1 MKNISFKYLW
11 CILCVFLCSN
21 FLQVHAQDVEV
32 GTSAPEITLPNPNG
46 INNTLSALRGKVVM
60 LYFWVSWDPN
70 SRTANKDLQSFYNKY
85 SQAKFK
91 QGSGF
96 DLFTISLDYESK
108 EWTDA
113 LRSDR
118 LPGAYHTNDFY
129 SKYAGVYG
137 INKLPAIFL
146 IDAQGFVQMKDI
158 TLQQANEWLQT
169 QILAPEPQ
177 AIESN
182 PVETE
187 PIDALRPVYGG
198 ATIPSTDNIETD
210 RTETQEISN
219 TTTSAINK
227 NTPERTS
234 AQTALVAS
242 KSYRIQVGAYK
253 TITPSQTKE
262 LSDYG
267 QVTTESVGTL
277 KRLLVGNFKQLSDAV
292 MLLKDLQTKT
302 IYHDAVIIEYVNDKR
317 SRSLTKADLDKAS
330 TEEPTYKNT
339 PAKKATTNKNT
350 ATMKGSNGGE
360 RKAFNNANA
369 NVQWTAEFDPT
380 STKKTTNTP
389 NTTNTKTPPKTNS
402 KTTTANDDE
411 AVVVDAGKIEVFKR
425 METDGF
431 VENMSNRSYS
441 TAKNSISKNSKS
453 NALKL
458 PSQNKNTTP
467 ALQPATATE
476 EKMSNTSNSTT
487 SGGTYYDDSGLFNW
501 YDQPNVTTQKTSDTM
516 LDWYDPATIPT
527 QRIENGTIVVPQRT
541 STTNTNM
548 TTNQS
553 DFSNQPTFYDYS
565 DQYISKTYTKSSS
578 DWTPVTPT
586 TTTLPTPFSVKA
598 HTANTSNP
606 ATTKSSATTTVTTP
620 PTTTTTTTTT
630 HTPIAP
636 PVSTEKAVELPT
648 SAPTPAAPVP
658 ASKVESTDLDN
669 YLDNYDFSQTS
680 SKKKKISKKSK
691 NK

>member
-21 FLQVHAQDVEV
+21 FLQVHAQEIEV

-70 SRTANKDLQSFYNKY
+70 SRSANKDLQNFYTKY
-85 SQAKFK
+85 SQAQFK
-91 QGSGF
+91 QGNGF

-129 SKYAGVYG
+129 SKYAGIYG

-169 QILAPEPQ
+169 QMLATEPQ

-182 PVETE
+182 PVEIE
-187 PIDALRPVYGG
+187 PIDKLRPVYGG
-198 ATIPSTDNIETD
+198 VAVSPTDNTEINEI
-210 RTETQEISN
+210 ETQEIPN
-219 TTTSAINK
+219 TTTSVISK
-227 NTPERTS
+227 NTPEP
-234 AQTALVAS
+234 APIQATAVAG

-262 LSDYG
+262 LSAYG

-277 KRLLVGNFKQLSDAV
+277 KRLLVGNFTQLSDAV

-302 IYHDAVIIEYVNDKR
+302 IYRDAVIIEYVNDKR
-317 SRSLTKADLDKAS
+317 SKALTKTDLDKAS
-330 TEEPTYKNT
+330 VDEPTYKNT
-339 PAKKATTNKNT
+339 PTKNTTTNKST

-360 RKAFNNANA
+360 RKALNNTNA

-380 STKKTTNTP
+380 SAKKTANTKNTAPAKTPAKTNTQTTTNT
-389 NTTNTKTPPKTNS
+389 NEEGT
-402 KTTTANDDE
+402 
-411 AVVVDAGKIEVFKR
+411 VVVDAGKIEVFKR

-441 TAKNSISKNSKS
+441 TAKNSTSKNSKS
-453 NALKL
+453 NTLKL
-458 PSQNKNTTP
+458 PSQNKNTAP
-467 ALQPATATE
+467 VFQPATATE
-476 EKMSNTSNSTT
+476 EKMSNTPNSTT
-487 SGGTYYDDSGLFNW
+487 GGTYYDDSGLFNW

-527 QRIENGTIVVPQRT
+527 QRVENGKIVVPQRT

-565 DQYISKTYTKSSS
+565 DQYISKTYTKATS
-578 DWTPVTPT
+578 DWTPVAPT
-586 TTTLPTPFSVKA
+586 TTTSTTTPTPFSVKA
-598 HTANTSNP
+598 HTANT
-606 ATTKSSATTTVTTP
+606 
-620 PTTTTTTTTT
+620 TTTTTKNSVTTTEKT
-630 HTPIAP
+630 TTAPVTPTPTPTTPIVP
-636 PVSTEKAVELPT
+636 P
-648 SAPTPAAPVP
+648 APTTKATETPAPTTPVP
-658 ASKVESTDLDN
+658 ASKVESTDLDS

-680 SKKKKISKKSK
+680 AKKKKVSKKSK